1 MAATSP
7 AVRPRAQARSRVWTW
22 ALGAVVA
29 VALVAI
35 AVPLFYAGSP
45 DKLANGTRI
54 AGIDVGGLAPGH
66 AQRLL
71 EQRAA
76 RLATAPVPFTAGTR
90 RFSITPK
97 TLGIEVDWADA
108 VRTAEQQGRGFAIAR
123 GYKRLELEFFPA
135 DLTPSIRAYDAAL
148 DYELTLLGK

>member
-7 AVRPRAQARSRVWTW
+7 AVRPRAQTRSRAWSW
-22 ALGAVVA
+22 GLGAVAA
-29 VALVAI
+29 VALAGI

-45 DKLANGTRI
+45 DELANGTRI
-54 AGIDVGGLAPGH
+54 AGIDVGGLSPAA

-76 RLATAPVPFTAGTR
+76 RLATVPVVFTASGH

-97 TLGIEVDWADA
+97 MLGVEVDWADA
-108 VRTAEQQGRGFAIAR
+108 VRTAEQEGSGFAIAR
-123 GYKRLELEFFPA
+123 GYKRLE
-135 DLTPSIRAYDAAL
+135 
-148 DYELTLLGK
+148 